1 MAAQIGYNTQI
12 LFSFRA
18 ALWYAG
24 ERLGRNEVEI
34 TRRMIMVYCTCPNP
48 ACGAE
53 LVIYENDT
61 MPGCREMEEVYC
73 PICRT
78 QVHSVF
84 TSGIPSVEVRSTGKK
99 D

>member
-1 MAAQIGYNTQI
+1 MIGSG
-12 LFSFRA
+12 L
-18 ALWYAG
+18 G
-24 ERLGRNEVEI
+24 E
-34 TRRMIMVYCTCPNP
+34 TKSKQQRRMIMVYCTCPNP
-48 ACGAE
+48 DCEAE

-84 TSGIPSVEVRSTGKK
+84 SSGIPSVEVRSTGKK